1 MEHGVAVSRTV
12 CAIDLT
18 SRSVQ
23 VLVRRRS
30 GDLEAADFPLPPEAL
45 HDGKVLQPPAVQL
58 YLARLMRVLKLRRAE
73 VRLVLSDSACVT
85 RFLAYPR
92 MPRQDLERSL
102 RLESA
107 RELPMN
113 PASAYLGWETV
124 EVEGGQHQVFLV
136 GAWRDIVDGYL
147 QAVEGLGRPKIVEP
161 RSVALARAVGLPDAV
176 LMDWTGER
184 IQVVVVESHRVTFST
199 SRTIPP
205 SVTESAARL
214 APFVA
219 GLIPKPSGRRGLL
232 PGRLVLLGEF
242 YGRGDLAAEL
252 VGTTA
257 QPFDVVLDWRPTD
270 PFGRFAAASQ
280 AATIGALMRDHPGV
294 QVARSF
300 PGVNLLIERN
310 RIMQP
315 QPAVRARFLIAL
327 VVAALML
334 AVVVGIQ
341 IGTLAGAK

>member
-1 MEHGVAVSRTV
+1 MKRTV
-12 CAIDLT
+12 CAVDLT

-30 GDLEAADFPLPPEAL
+30 GDIEAADFPLPPEAL
-45 HDGKVLQPPAVQL
+45 HDGKVLQPPAVQH

-92 MPRQDLERSL
+92 MPRRDLERSL
-102 RLESA
+102 RVESA

-124 EVEGGQHQVFLV
+124 EVGGQHRVFLV

-147 QAVEGLGRPKIVEP
+147 QAVEDLGRPKIIEP

-184 IQVVVVESHRVTFST
+184 VQIVVVESHRVTFST
-199 SRTIPP
+199 SRTIPTTM
-205 SVTESAARL
+205 TESTARL
-214 APFVA
+214 ASFIA

-232 PGRLVLLGEF
+232 PGRLVLLGEL
-242 YGRGDLAAEL
+242 YGRADLAGEL
-252 VGTTA
+252 VRMSA
-257 QPFDVVLDWRPTD
+257 QPFEVVLDWQPAD

-280 AATIGALMRDHPGV
+280 AATIGALMRDQSGS
-294 QVARSF
+294 QMAGRF
-300 PGVNLLIERN
+300 PGVNLMIERN
-310 RIMQP
+310 RIMRP
-315 QPAVRARFLIAL
+315 QPAVRARFVIAL

>member
-1 MEHGVAVSRTV
+1 
-12 CAIDLT
+12 
-18 SRSVQ
+18 
-23 VLVRRRS
+23 
-30 GDLEAADFPLPPEAL
+30 
-45 HDGKVLQPPAVQL
+45 
-58 YLARLMRVLKLRRAE
+58 MRVLKLRHAE

-107 RELPMN
+107 RELPMK
-113 PASAYLGWETV
+113 PESAYLGWETV
-124 EVEGGQHQVFLV
+124 EVDGGQHRVFLV

-147 QAVEGLGRPKIVEP
+147 QAVEGLGRPEIIEP
-161 RSVALARAVGLPDAV
+161 RSVALARAAGLPDAV

-184 IQVVVVESHRVTFST
+184 IQVVVVENHRVTFST
-199 SRTIPP
+199 SRTIPTTM
-205 SVTESAARL
+205 TESTVRL
-214 APFVA
+214 ASFIA

-232 PGRLVLLGEF
+232 PGRLVLLGEL

-252 VGTTA
+252 VRMSG
-257 QPFDVVLDWRPTD
+257 QPFEVILDWRPVD

-280 AATIGALMRDHPGV
+280 AATIGALMRDQPGS
-294 QVARSF
+294 QVPGRF
-300 PGVNLLIERN
+300 PGVNLMIERN
-310 RIMQP
+310 RIMRP
-315 QPAVRARFLIAL
+315 QPAIRARFVIAL
-327 VVAALML
+327 AVAALLL

>member
-1 MEHGVAVSRTV
+1 MSRTV

-30 GDLEAADFPLPPEAL
+30 GDIEAADFPLPADAL

-92 MPRQDLERSL
+92 MPRRDLEQSL

-124 EVEGGQHQVFLV
+124 EADGGQHRVFLV

-147 QAVEGLGRPKIVEP
+147 QSVEGLGRPKIIEP

-176 LMDWTGER
+176 LMDWTGDR
-184 IQVVVVESHRVTFST
+184 VQVVVVEGYRVTFST
-199 SRTIPP
+199 SRTILP
-205 SVTESAARL
+205 SVSESTARL
-214 APFVA
+214 APFIA

-232 PGRLVLLGEF
+232 PSRLVLLGEL

-252 VGTTA
+252 VRMTG
-257 QPFDVVLDWRPTD
+257 QPFEVILEWRPAD

-280 AATIGALMRDHPGV
+280 AATIGTLMRDHPGSP
-294 QVARSF
+294 AAGHF
-300 PGVNLLIERN
+300 PGVNLLIERD
-310 RIMQP
+310 RILRP
-315 QPAVRARFLIAL
+315 HPAVRARFVIAL

>member
-1 MEHGVAVSRTV
+1 VSRTV
-12 CAIDLT
+12 VAIDLT

-30 GDLEAADFPLPPEAL
+30 GDVEAADFPLPADAL
-45 HDGKVLQPPAVQL
+45 HDGKVLQPPAVQH

-92 MPRQDLERSL
+92 MPRRDLEQSL

-113 PASAYLGWETV
+113 PATAYLGWESC
-124 EVEGGQHQVFLV
+124 EVDGGQHRVFLV

-147 QAVEGLGRPKIVEP
+147 EAVEGLGRPRVIEP

-176 LMDWTGER
+176 VIDWTGER
-184 IQVVVVESHRVTFST
+184 VQIVVVESHRVTFST
-199 SRTIPP
+199 SRTVPP
-205 SVTESAARL
+205 SVTESTGRL
-214 APFVA
+214 AQFIA
-219 GLIPKPSGRRGLL
+219 ALIPKPSGRRGLL
-232 PGRLVLLGEF
+232 PGRLVLLGEL

-252 VGTTA
+252 IRASG
-257 QPFDVVLDWRPTD
+257 QPFQAILDWRPAD
-270 PFGRFAAASQ
+270 PFGRFAASSQ
-280 AATIGALMRDHPGV
+280 AAAIGALMRDQRGA
-294 QVARSF
+294 QVAGSF

-310 RIMQP
+310 RIMRP
-315 QPAVRARFLIAL
+315 QPAVRGRFVIAL

>member
-1 MEHGVAVSRTV
+1 MSRTV

-30 GDLEAADFPLPPEAL
+30 GDIQAADFPLPADAL

-92 MPRQDLERSL
+92 MPRRDLERSL

-124 EVEGGQHQVFLV
+124 DVEGGQHRVFLV

-147 QAVEGLGRPKIVEP
+147 EAVEGLGRPRIVEP

-176 LMDWTGER
+176 LVDWTGER
-184 IQVVVVESHRVTFST
+184 VQVVVVENYRVTFST

-205 SVTESAARL
+205 SITESTARL
-214 APFVA
+214 APFIA

-232 PGRLVLLGEF
+232 PGRLVLLGEL
-242 YGRGDLAAEL
+242 YGKGDLAAEL
-252 VGTTA
+252 IRASG
-257 QPFDVVLDWRPTD
+257 QPFQAILDWRPAD

-280 AATIGALMRDHPGV
+280 AATIGALMRDQRGAP
-294 QVARSF
+294 VAGRF

-310 RIMQP
+310 RIMRP
-315 QPAVRARFLIAL
+315 QPAVRGRFVIAL
-327 VVAALML
+327 VVAVLLL

>member
-1 MEHGVAVSRTV
+1 MSRTV

-30 GDLEAADFPLPPEAL
+30 GDIEAADFPLPADAL

-113 PASAYLGWETV
+113 PDSAYLGWETV
-124 EVEGGQHQVFLV
+124 ESESGQHRIFLV

-147 QAVEGLGRPKIVEP
+147 EAVEGLGRPKIIEP

-176 LMDWTGER
+176 VMDWTGDR
-184 IQVVVVESHRVTFST
+184 VQVVVVESYRVTFST
-199 SRTIPP
+199 SRTILP
-205 SVTESAARL
+205 SVSESTARL
-214 APFVA
+214 APFIA

-232 PGRLVLLGEF
+232 PGRLVLLGEL
-242 YGRGDLAAEL
+242 YGRADLAAEL
-252 VGTTA
+252 VRISG
-257 QPFDVVLDWRPTD
+257 QPFEPILEWRPAD

-280 AATIGALMRDHPGV
+280 AATIGALMRDQPGA
-294 QVARSF
+294 QVAGIF
-300 PGVNLLIERN
+300 PRVNLLIERN
-310 RIMQP
+310 RIMRP
-315 QPAVRARFLIAL
+315 QPAVRARFVIAL

>member
-1 MEHGVAVSRTV
+1 MSRTV

-30 GDLEAADFPLPPEAL
+30 GNIEAADFPLPAEAL
-45 HDGKVLQPPAVQL
+45 RDGKVLQPPAVQL

-92 MPRQDLERSL
+92 MPPRELERSL

-124 EVEGGQHQVFLV
+124 EADGGQHRVFLV

-147 QAVEGLGRPKIVEP
+147 EAVEGLGRPKIVEP

-176 LMDWTGER
+176 LVDWTGER
-184 IQVVVVESHRVTFST
+184 VQAVVVEGYRVTFST
-199 SRTIPP
+199 SRTIP
-205 SVTESAARL
+205 SSIADSTARL
-214 APFVA
+214 ASFIA

-232 PGRLVLLGEF
+232 PGRLVLLGEL
-242 YGRGDLAAEL
+242 YGRADLAAEL
-252 VGTTA
+252 IRASG
-257 QPFDVVLDWRPTD
+257 QPFQAILDWLPAD
-270 PFGRFAAASQ
+270 PFGRFAASSQ
-280 AATIGALMRDHPGV
+280 AAAIGALMRDQRGA
-294 QVARSF
+294 QVAGSF

-310 RIMQP
+310 RIMRP
-315 QPAVRARFLIAL
+315 QPAVRGRFVIAL

>member
-1 MEHGVAVSRTV
+1 VSRTV

-23 VLVRRRS
+23 VLVRRPS
-30 GDLEAADFPLPPEAL
+30 GDIEAADFPLPPEAI
-45 HDGKVLQPPAVQL
+45 HDGKVLQPPAVQH
-58 YLARLMRVLKLRRAE
+58 YLARLLRVLKLRRAE
-73 VRLVLSDSACVT
+73 IRLVLSDSACVT
-85 RFLAYPR
+85 RFLGYPR
-92 MPRQDLERSL
+92 MPRRDLERSL
-102 RLESA
+102 RVESA

-147 QAVEGLGRPKIVEP
+147 QAVEGLGRPKIIEP

-176 LMDWTGER
+176 VIDWTGER
-184 IQVVVVESHRVTFST
+184 VQVVVVEGYRVTFST
-199 SRTIPP
+199 SRTIES
-205 SVTESAARL
+205 SVTDSTARL
-214 APFVA
+214 ASFIA

-232 PGRLVLLGEF
+232 PGRLVLLGEL
-242 YGRGDLAAEL
+242 YGRSDLAAEL
-252 VGTTA
+252 IRASG
-257 QPFDVVLDWRPTD
+257 QPFQAILDWRPAD

-280 AATIGALMRDHPGV
+280 AATIGALMRGQSGA
-294 QVARSF
+294 QVAGNF

-310 RIMQP
+310 RIMRP
-315 QPAVRARFLIAL
+315 QPALRARFVIAL
-327 VVAALML
+327 AVAALML

>member
-1 MEHGVAVSRTV
+1 MSGTV

-30 GDLEAADFPLPPEAL
+30 GDIEAADFPLPPEAL
-45 HDGKVLQPPAVQL
+45 HDGKVLHPPAVQH
-58 YLARLMRVLKLRRAE
+58 YLARLMRVMKLRRAE
-73 VRLVLSDSACVT
+73 VRIVLSDSACVT
-85 RFLAYPR
+85 RFLVYPR
-92 MPRQDLERSL
+92 MPRHDLERSL
-102 RLESA
+102 RLESE

-113 PASAYLGWETV
+113 PDDAYLGWETV
-124 EVEGGQHQVFLV
+124 DADGGQHRVFLV

-147 QAVEGLGRPKIVEP
+147 EAVEGLGRPKIIEP

-176 LMDWTGER
+176 LADWTGER
-184 IQVVVVESHRVTFST
+184 VQVVIVEGCRVTFSI
-199 SRTIPP
+199 SRTIPS
-205 SVTESAARL
+205 SVTDSTARL
-214 APFVA
+214 APFIA

-232 PGRLVLLGEF
+232 PGRLVLLGEL
-242 YGRGDLAAEL
+242 YGRADLAAEL
-252 VGTTA
+252 IRASG
-257 QPFDVVLDWRPTD
+257 QPLQAILDWRPAD

-280 AATIGALMRDHPGV
+280 AATIGALMRHQRGA
-294 QVARSF
+294 QVAGSI

-310 RIMQP
+310 RIMRP

-327 VVAALML
+327 MVAALML

-341 IGTLAGAK
+341 LGTLAGAK